1 MIFEYRNKK
10 ITGLLTIVPKNI
22 RTFDEEMEKFK
33 ADKARNKR
41 LKMVMGYEQHR
52 MFDDV
57 VCVSDLAV
65 TGMEYL
71 FKEGLLKKDEIDA
84 LVLVTQSPDYFMP
97 ATSNIIH
104 GRLGLAEDV
113 FCVDINQG
121 CAGFLVGLMQAFSL
135 LEQTT
140 VNKVVLI
147 NADVLSRKV
156 SKADRNSYPLVGDA
170 ASITIVEGCE
180 EENLVQG
187 EIRMDGSRSDM
198 LIIPAGG
205 FRRPSSPET
214 AIMHED
220 EEGNSRSLD
229 NLVMGG
235 REVFYFVQTEVPKL
249 IEGMLERIK
258 ISKEEIDWWMFHQ
271 PNKFMVDKLAEALD
285 VPYEKMP
292 SNIVTYFGNASG
304 VTIPTNMAYNL
315 GDMLEKNNYNIC
327 FAGFG
332 VGLTWGAIVMEVGEM
347 KFCKIIEL

>member
-22 RTFDEEMEKFK
+22 RTFDEEMENYK

-52 MFDDV
+52 MFDDD

-65 TGMEYL
+65 YGMEYM
-71 FKEGLLKKDEIDA
+71 FREGWLKKEEIDA

-97 ATSNIIH
+97 ATSNVIH
-104 GRLGLAEDV
+104 GRLGLSEDV
-113 FCVDINQG
+113 LCMDINQG
-121 CAGFLVGLMQAFSL
+121 CAGFLVGIMQAFSL
-135 LEQTT
+135 LDQPT

-156 SKADRNSYPLVGDA
+156 SKADRNSYPLIGDA
-170 ASITIVEGCE
+170 ASITVLESCA

-187 EIRMDGSRSDM
+187 EICMDGTRSDM

-205 FRRPSSPET
+205 FRRPSSCET

-249 IEGMLERIK
+249 IEKLFGRIHMTK
-258 ISKEEIDWWMFHQ
+258 DEIDWWMFHQ
-271 PNKFMVDKLAEALD
+271 PNKFMVDKLAEALE

-292 SNIVTYFGNASG
+292 SNIVTYFGNVSG
-304 VTIPTNMAYNL
+304 VTIPTNVAYNI
-315 GDMLEKNNYNIC
+315 GEKLEQEEYKIC

-332 VGLTWGAIVMEVGEM
+332 VGLTWGAMVMDMGKM
-347 KFCKIIEL
+347 DFCRLIEW

>member
-22 RTFDEEMEKFK
+22 RTFDEEMENYK

-52 MFDDV
+52 MFDDD

-65 TGMEYL
+65 YGMEYM
-71 FKEGLLKKDEIDA
+71 FREGWLKKEEIDA

-97 ATSNIIH
+97 ATSNVIH
-104 GRLGLAEDV
+104 GRLGLSEDV
-113 FCVDINQG
+113 FCMDINQG
-121 CAGFLVGLMQAFSL
+121 CAGFLVGIMQAFSL
-135 LEQTT
+135 LDQPT

-156 SKADRNSYPLVGDA
+156 SKADRNSYPLIGDA
-170 ASITIVEGCE
+170 ASITVLESCA

-187 EIRMDGSRSDM
+187 EICMDGTRSDM

-205 FRRPSSPET
+205 FRRPSSCET

-249 IEGMLERIK
+249 IEKLFGRIHMTK
-258 ISKEEIDWWMFHQ
+258 DEIDWWMFHQ
-271 PNKFMVDKLAEALD
+271 PNKFMVDKLAEALE

-304 VTIPTNMAYNL
+304 VTIPTNVAYNI
-315 GDMLEKNNYNIC
+315 GEKLEKEEYKIC

-332 VGLTWGAIVMEVGEM
+332 VGLTWGAMVMDMGKM
-347 KFCKIIEL
+347 DFCRLIEW